1 MIMTSRAM
9 IKKNRMPPAAAILLA
24 RDLSST
30 MATVLLHSGGRIERS
45 CYQQHRCRRNP
56 ARKIA
61 NPDFMPRSGL
71 EGLELGLA
79 LFQSFIKGAVKLQGL
94 LHGNVLQGYHDAAG
108 PGLLKGPVEH
118 PFPLHRIAHSGHA
131 GGEGDQLCWRSKSR
145 CPAVYSPLGQ
155 YQGSGNRDNWS
166 AKKPWYRRM
175 VPPEAGVEMVHVI
188 LAFLLQVLKNPSI

>member
-24 RDLSST
+24 RDPSSD
-30 MATVLLHSGGRIERS
+30 MATVLLRSGGRIERS

-56 ARKIA
+56 AWKIA
-61 NPDFMPRSGL
+61 NQNLMPRSGL
-71 EGLELGLA
+71 EGLELGLG

-94 LHGNVLQGYHDAAG
+94 LHGNVPQGHHDAAG

-118 PFPLHRIAHSGHA
+118 PFSLHRIA
-131 GGEGDQLCWRSKSR
+131 
-145 CPAVYSPLGQ
+145 PAVYSPFGQ

-166 AKKPWYRRM
+166 AKKPRHRRM
-175 VPPEAGVEMVHVI
+175 VPPEAGVEVI
-188 LAFLLQVLKNPSI
+188 YVLLAFLFHVLKNSSI